1 MKRFISCLLTVALTL
16 TIPLSVSA
24 ATSKTG
30 TEVTG
35 KEVLEFVH
43 NNMPTESEMESGK
56 EAELAVVIQTREF
69 ASLKKHGFTV
79 ANFGAVLA
87 KDGVTDGNL
96 PRPTTKKNWSK
107 YGWKYITDGQ
117 PKLYLNTF
125 TNTNEEKGIY
135 QKKDEYDAYK
145 DNVVY
150 YSGIGTGG
158 KTQSSAANVSCLY
171 DENNALY
178 IKEENTFFKYE
189 IHNPENDEIIG
200 YMFIEKNPYIKS
212 DKPNK

>member
-1 MKRFISCLLTVALTL
+1 MKKFISCLLTVALTL

-35 KEVLEFVH
+35 KEVLEFVR
-43 NNMPTESEMESGK
+43 NNVPTESEMESGK

-87 KDGVTDGNL
+87 KDGVADGNL

-135 QKKDEYDAYK
+135 QKKGEYDAYK
-145 DNVVY
+145 DKVVY
-150 YSGIGTGG
+150 YSGIGIDG
-158 KTQSSAANVSCLY
+158 KTQLSAANVSCLY

-178 IKEENTFFKYE
+178 IKEENKFFKYE
-189 IHNPENDEIIG
+189 IRNPENDEIIG

-212 DKPNK
+212 TGSNK

>member
-1 MKRFISCLLTVALTL
+1 MKKFISCLLTVALTL

-35 KEVLEFVH
+35 KEVLEFVR
-43 NNMPTESEMESGK
+43 NNVPTESEMESGK

-87 KDGVTDGNL
+87 KDGVADGNL

-135 QKKDEYDAYK
+135 QKKGEYDAYK
-145 DNVVY
+145 DKVVY

-158 KTQSSAANVSCLY
+158 KTQSSAANVLCLY

-178 IKEENTFFKYE
+178 IKEESAFFKYE
-189 IHNPENDEIIG
+189 IRNPENDDIIG
-200 YMFIEKNPYIKS
+200 CMFIEKNPYINSAKQ
-212 DKPNK
+212 K

>member
-1 MKRFISCLLTVALTL
+1 MKKFISCLLTVTLILT
-16 TIPLSVSA
+16 TPLSVSA

-43 NNMPTESEMESGK
+43 NNVPTESEMESGK
-56 EAELAVVIQTREF
+56 EAELAIVIQTREF

-79 ANFGAVLA
+79 ANFGAVLS

-96 PRPTTKKNWSK
+96 PIPITKKNWSK

-125 TNTNEEKGIY
+125 TNTNEEKNIY

-150 YSGIGTGG
+150 YSGIGTSG
-158 KTQSSAANVSCLY
+158 KTQSSAVNVSCLY

-212 DKPNK
+212 TGSNK

>member
-1 MKRFISCLLTVALTL
+1 MKKFISCLLAAVLTF
-16 TIPLSVSA
+16 TISLSVSA

-35 KEVLEFVH
+35 KEVLEFVQD
-43 NNMPTESEMESGK
+43 NVPTESEMESGV
-56 EAELAVVIQTREF
+56 EADLAVVIQTREF

-87 KDGVTDGNL
+87 KDGVTDGSL
-96 PRPTTKKNWSK
+96 PRLTTKKNWTK
-107 YGWKYITDGQ
+107 YGWKYITNGQ

-135 QKKDEYDAYK
+135 QKKGEYDAYK
-145 DNVVY
+145 DKVVY
-150 YSGIGTGG
+150 YSGIGSDG
-158 KTQSSAANVSCLY
+158 KTQLSAANVSCLY

-178 IKEENTFFKYE
+178 IKEENKFFKYE
-189 IHNPENDEIIG
+189 IHNPENDDIIG

-212 DKPNK
+212 VKQK